1 MGQGGRAGECQQ
13 DHRYLCICRV
23 VTVPTHASRCP
34 SPTMPAVNTR
44 ASELGHGI
52 NDVGLIF
59 FPETKKSKQYL
70 NQLFPNMLLLF
81 WQLTLFY
88 FLTQTKWFLMMM
100 LIVNCVSFFVW
111 TSVAHHQLSL
121 PIFLWP
127 ISQASS
133 DLMVFWHGHWSSVYL
148 NYFQWDTS
156 QDFVSR
162 IHLGVHQVHV
172 LGR

>member
-1 MGQGGRAGECQQ
+1 
-13 DHRYLCICRV
+13 
-23 VTVPTHASRCP
+23 
-34 SPTMPAVNTR
+34 
-44 ASELGHGI
+44 
-52 NDVGLIF
+52 
-59 FPETKKSKQYL
+59 
-70 NQLFPNMLLLF
+70 
-81 WQLTLFY
+81 
-88 FLTQTKWFLMMM
+88 MM
-100 LIVNCVSFFVW
+100 LIVNCVSFFAS
-111 TSVAHHQLSL
+111 TSVAHPQLSL